1 MTEKLKKQIDSL
13 VNEYYQ
19 KLMDDLNKMNHDG
32 KTRHIIM
39 VMPDG
44 KLRTFTGDEL
54 KEYLEGQIFI
64 K

>member
-1 MTEKLKKQIDSL
+1 
-13 VNEYYQ
+13 
-19 KLMDDLNKMNHDG
+19 MDDLNKMNYDG

-54 KEYLEGQIFI
+54 KEYLGGQIFI